1 MQDGSVTFY
10 PVRLPPLELWQI
22 VLGVILFL
30 VLIAAI
36 IWRLRSHPEKNPG
49 SFNLDGH

>member
-10 PVRLPPLELWQI
+10 PVRPPPLELWQI

-30 VLIAAI
+30 VLDCRHHLEIAKSSGEES
-36 IWRLRSHPEKNPG
+36 RVL
-49 SFNLDGH
+49 